1 MSPVNV
7 YLEMLKVCIFQ
18 LPLNHIEYYEVTQVP
33 SKQKFFYEEQTF
45 GANFPYFNCTWKN
58 WLAIINCYMYIW
70 GVQQ

>member
-7 YLEMLKVCIFQ
+7 YLQMLKVCIFQ

-45 GANFPYFNCTWKN
+45 GANFPYFNCT
-58 WLAIINCYMYIW
+58 
-70 GVQQ
+70 